1 MNTNLSK
8 RMTLLG
14 LAAMGFYAAL
24 LASGT
29 VGTDVMPQFI
39 ASALVFLSSGRL
51 LRKPAVQKSDDED
64 EKPQQEKPELDWDR
78 LTPLLNWGMSMLI
91 ISGMAIWVMKPT
103 DVTFVEALLSL
114 VPTEKTYVWVGG
126 LAP

>member
-1 MNTNLSK
+1 
-8 RMTLLG
+8 
-14 LAAMGFYAAL
+14 
-24 LASGT
+24 
-29 VGTDVMPQFI
+29 
-39 ASALVFLSSGRL
+39 
-51 LRKPAVQKSDDED
+51 
-64 EKPQQEKPELDWDR
+64 
-78 LTPLLNWGMSMLI
+78 MSMLI